1 MVRWVSLLQSGFL
14 VVSVFSACAVAGPAP
29 QWHGPIALALSPDG
43 NTVFVANASS
53 RTVFFVEARS
63 GKLLHT
69 VEVEGR
75 PTALALSPD
84 GRTLHVACAAPVSKI
99 LALDTS
105 SGAIAGALEAGH
117 TTSALVLSPDGN
129 HLFACNR
136 FGNDVWRFNLRS
148 GREVGR
154 LRVVRE
160 PVAAAITPDGRTLVV
175 ANHLPAGRADR
186 YGVAA
191 CVTLM
196 DGTAGSERHVKLP
209 NGSTGLRGVCLS
221 PDGRYAFVT
230 HILARYELPTT
241 QIEFGWI
248 NANALSIVDI
258 GRGER
263 LNTVLL
269 DDKFLGAANP
279 WGVACSEDGRW
290 LCVAHA
296 GTHEL
301 SIIDLPALMARLA
314 KVAAEGRGE
323 VVGETTYDDRNEV
336 LDFFRRQRAAAE
348 GKRYEDLYDASTI
361 FTIGG
366 AEGVSNDLDFL
377 AGIRHRVALR
387 GKGPRAVVVADG
399 KAYVADYF
407 TDQIEVV
414 SLAERKVVG
423 RLALGPPPSPTPER
437 LGEMF
442 FNDATLCYQHWQS
455 CASCH
460 PEGRADGLNWDLLN
474 DGMGNLKNTK
484 SLLLSHKT
492 PPVMSAGVR
501 ASAEAAVRA
510 GFTHILFARPREDRA
525 AAIDAYLKSLR
536 PVPSP
541 HLVEGHL
548 SPAAQRGKAL
558 FFDPKIG
565 CSACHPPPLYTD
577 LKRYDVGS
585 KGPTDLRS
593 RFDTPTLIEVWR
605 TAPYLHDG
613 RYESIRDVI
622 LKGRH
627 GLKDAVFKAL
637 SKRQIE
643 DLIEF
648 VLSL

>member
-1 MVRWVSLLQSGFL
+1 MFRWVSLQPSGFL
-14 VVSVFSACAVAGPAP
+14 VVSTLLGGAVAAAAP
-29 QWHGPIALALSPDG
+29 RWHGPLALAISPDG
-43 NTVFVANASS
+43 HTLFVANAGS
-53 RTVFFVEARS
+53 RTVLLVEARS
-63 GKLLHT
+63 GKRLRT

-84 GRTLHVACAAPVSKI
+84 GRRLYVACAAPVSKI

-105 SGAIAGALEAGH
+105 SGAIARTLEAGH
-117 TTSALVLSPDGN
+117 TTSALAVTPDGN

-136 FGNDVWRFNLRS
+136 FDNDVSRLDLRS
-148 GREVGR
+148 GREVER
-154 LRVVRE
+154 LRALRE
-160 PVAAAITPDGRTLVV
+160 PVAAAITPDGRTVVV
-175 ANHLPAGRADR
+175 ANHLPGQRADR

-196 DGTAGSERHVKLP
+196 KGRAGGERHIKLP

-258 GRGER
+258 KRGER

-269 DDKFLGAANP
+269 DDESLGAANP

-296 GTHEL
+296 GTHEV

-314 KVAAEGRGE
+314 EVAAKAPGGT
-323 VVGETTYDDRNEV
+323 VGETTYDDRNEV

-348 GKRYEDLYDASTI
+348 GKRYEDLYGPLTI

-366 AEGVSNDLDFL
+366 ADGVSNDLEFL
-377 AGIRHRVALR
+377 AGIRHRVALH
-387 GKGPRAVVVADG
+387 GKGPRALVVADG

-442 FNDATLCYQHWQS
+442 FNDATLCYQRWQS

-460 PEGRADGLNWDLLN
+460 PGGRSDGLNWDLLN

-484 SLLLSHKT
+484 SLLLSHQT
-492 PPVMSAGVR
+492 PPVMSTGVR
-501 ASAEAAVRA
+501 PSAEVAVRA
-510 GFTHILFARPREDRA
+510 GFTHILFARPREDHA
-525 AAIDAYLKSLR
+525 SAIDAYLRSLR

-541 HLVEGHL
+541 HLVGGRL
-548 SPAAQRGKAL
+548 SPAARRGKAL
-558 FFDPKIG
+558 FFDPKVG

-585 KGPTDLRS
+585 KAPTDLRS

-613 RYESIRDVI
+613 RYESVRQVLIE
-622 LKGRH
+622 GRH
-627 GLKDAVFKAL
+627 GLKDKVLEAL
-637 SKRQIE
+637 STRQIE
-643 DLIEF
+643 DLVEF